1 VTQERDVHARDDD
14 DARERERAT
23 RANERAS
30 ERTNERRASE
40 RESDDRAR
48 VDAPNARANAV
59 RGKWSESGDGRDMD
73 RAADGTNADA
83 SASAS
88 AGDFRARYDA
98 IRDDACRVTSI
109 EIRGLARTRRELVE
123 RELERA
129 REARTLDGIKD
140 ALFAA
145 DAALREYGIFKEVAM
160 VIDADNASA
169 TSRRTGEDETPG
181 AKVVVSVEERDLL
194 QLRAGTFMSKRGE
207 GELEAAAGLRN
218 ALGRGDKFQL
228 EFTRGAS
235 SSSTYSA
242 SYEQPRL
249 FGSDVNVEARLFQSL
264 DSFKKLSSFD
274 VTSRGLTVGLT
285 GDGPGTVDYTLEWR
299 DVRDPMA
306 TKLAPVASRAV
317 RKQLGE
323 TLKSAVTHTYVIDR
337 LDRRVRPTS
346 GYLWKVRSELA
357 GIGLF
362 SNSMA
367 TKFAKSEVTA
377 HAVETLN
384 AKQGITASLTGRFG
398 VLLPLGKTG
407 EDGENE
413 TCIADRFFLGGVGCL
428 RQFETNGAGPS
439 DERRAVKEG
448 SPQVATAG
456 DGEPSI
462 KRDALGGDFVWSATA
477 AVQMDVPGEKFEAM
491 REAGIHFHAFA
502 SAGTLLPITSL
513 VGGRRDAMKT
523 IRDATRA
530 SVGIGMVWP
539 LPIGQIEINYGR
551 VIRAGAHD
559 RAKNGF
565 QVGLAA
571 HVSM

>member
-1 VTQERDVHARDDD
+1 MADRAS
-14 DARERERAT
+14 DARA
-23 RANERAS
+23 
-30 ERTNERRASE
+30 
-40 RESDDRAR
+40 
-48 VDAPNARANAV
+48 DADANA
-59 RGKWSESGDGRDMD
+59 
-73 RAADGTNADA
+73 NAN
-83 SASAS
+83 

-109 EIRGLARTRRELVE
+109 EIRGLARTRRALVE
-123 RELERA
+123 RELARA
-129 REARTLDGIKD
+129 LEARTLDGIKD

-160 VIDADNASA
+160 VIDADNASV

-181 AKVVVSVEERDLL
+181 AKVVVNVEERDLL
-194 QLRAGTFMSKRGE
+194 HLRAGTFMSKRGE
-207 GELEAAAGLRN
+207 GELEAAVGLRN

-249 FGSDVNVEARLFQSL
+249 FGSDVNVDARLFQSL
-264 DSFKKLSSFD
+264 ESFKKLSSFD
-274 VTSRGLTVGLT
+274 VTSRGITVGLT

-323 TLKSAVTHTYVIDR
+323 SLKSAVTHTYVIDR

-362 SNSMA
+362 SNTMA

-384 AKQGITASLTGRFG
+384 AERGITASFTGRLG
-398 VLLPLGKTG
+398 VLFPFGKPG
-407 EDGENE
+407 EDGAVE
-413 TCIADRFFLGGVGCL
+413 TSIADRFFLGGVGCL
-428 RQFETNGAGPS
+428 RQFETSGAGPT
-439 DERRAVKEG
+439 DERRAFREG
-448 SPQVATAG
+448 TPPVATAG
-456 DGEPSI
+456 DGEPPI

-502 SAGTLLPITSL
+502 SAGTLLPIAAL
-513 VGGRRDAMKT
+513 AGGRRDAAKT

-530 SVGIGMVWP
+530 SAGIGVVWP

-551 VIRAGAHD
+551 VIRAGAND